1 VEQGVIRDKMI
12 DNRRASKFGTSKD
25 RKEDKGTPRREEG
38 GKGHLETLIW
48 RMVVLGVSKT

>member
-1 VEQGVIRDKMI
+1 MEQGVIRDKMI